1 MRCPFCGA
9 GETRVVDSRLGS
21 EGNSVR
27 RRRECGA
34 CRSRFTTH
42 EPFEASYPQII
53 KSDGARQ
60 PYDGAK
66 LRAGI
71 ERALEKRPV
80 STESVDDMISRIER
94 RLIAH
99 GERECASRELGSWV
113 MDELEELD
121 QVAYVRFASVYRSFE
136 DLDAFRETVD
146 RLRPRHRRVRR

>member
-9 GETRVVDSRLGS
+9 GDTRVIDSRLGG
-21 EGNSVR
+21 EGDSVR
-27 RRRECGA
+27 RRRECGE
-34 CRSRFTTH
+34 CRARFTTH
-42 EPFEASYPQII
+42 ETFEASYPQII
-53 KSDGARQ
+53 KTDGARQ

-80 STESVDDMISRIER
+80 STEAVDDMISRVER

-99 GERECASRELGSWV
+99 GERECPSRELGSWV

-121 QVAYVRFASVYRSFE
+121 QVAYVRFARRWIGSDPGAAAPGVEARRRS
-136 DLDAFRETVD
+136 T
-146 RLRPRHRRVRR
+146 